1 MSIFRQAENVFNG
14 VFHLVK
20 NGVQSV
26 NFQALMFIQGQFQPS
41 HELFSKDRQQVLLL
55 AEHCLQDWPF
65 RYPALPVD
73 VGTAPDFL
81 PACGGTVIGHRAF
94 QQ

>member
-26 NFQALMFIQGQFQPS
+26 NFQALMFIQGQFQLS

-55 AEHCLQDWPF
+55 AEHCLQATGRF
-65 RYPALPVD
+65 AIQHSRSMSALLQISYLLVE
-73 VGTAPDFL
+73 GL
-81 PACGGTVIGHRAF
+81 
-94 QQ
+94 